1 MTIKEMEQRSGM
13 TRANIRFYESE
24 GLLIPARD
32 KNGYRNYSDADL
44 ETLRK
49 IRLLR
54 SLHIPLDDI
63 RALIRGDRRLSDV
76 LGTHMTELENSQSE
90 LDRCRDVCGL
100 MCRDRA
106 EYATLDAAHYLN
118 ELEAMS
124 GSVPAELETDTLP
137 KVTAPWKRYFARL
150 IDSWIYSLILNAF
163 LCLVWHNN
171 SAEFHLGVFIF
182 TWMAGMGLMILLEP
196 AMLSSAGTTRVNL
209 SSASV

>member
-76 LGTHMTELENSQSE
+76 LGTHMTELENSRSE

-106 EYATLDAAHYLN
+106 EYATLDAAHYLK

-163 LCLVWHNN
+163 LCLVW
-171 SAEFHLGVFIF
+171 AQ
-182 TWMAGMGLMILLEP
+182 
-196 AMLSSAGTTRVNL
+196 
-209 SSASV
+209 

>member
-76 LGTHMTELENSQSE
+76 LGTHMTELENSRSE

-106 EYATLDAAHYLN
+106 EYATLDAAHKRK
-118 ELEAMS
+118 ELEAGP
-124 GSVPAELETDTLP
+124 GSVPAE
-137 KVTAPWKRYFARL
+137 
-150 IDSWIYSLILNAF
+150 
-163 LCLVWHNN
+163 
-171 SAEFHLGVFIF
+171 
-182 TWMAGMGLMILLEP
+182 
-196 AMLSSAGTTRVNL
+196 
-209 SSASV
+209 

>member
-1 MTIKEMEQRSGM
+1 
-13 TRANIRFYESE
+13 
-24 GLLIPARD
+24 
-32 KNGYRNYSDADL
+32 
-44 ETLRK
+44 
-49 IRLLR
+49 
-54 SLHIPLDDI
+54 
-63 RALIRGDRRLSDV
+63 
-76 LGTHMTELENSQSE
+76 
-90 LDRCRDVCGL
+90 

-171 SAEFHLGVFIF
+171 SAEFHLGMSVF
-182 TWMAGMGLMILLEP
+182 TWLAGMGLMILLEP
-196 AMLSSAGTTRVNL
+196 AMLSSAGTTPGKFIFGL
-209 SSASV
+209 SVTGQDGSP